1 VRCRSASLA
10 SSTSWSAASRSSNA
24 NWMMVVAMA
33 ADLLRWFQLLCMD
46 GAWVGARPKTMRW
59 GILHA
64 PGRLVTT
71 GRQRIVRIIDGWPG
85 TDTLLGAY
93 RRIAALT

>member
-1 VRCRSASLA
+1 
-10 SSTSWSAASRSSNA
+10 
-24 NWMMVVAMA
+24 
-33 ADLLRWFQLLCMD
+33 
-46 GAWVGARPKTMRW
+46 MRW